1 MFGHQ
6 TFLHHNVCNAAL
18 YASIGLH
25 NYDTEVRW
33 HGLELDESDYYVL
46 DADDNP
52 SQSGWYQYSS
62 RLDPLFEKCPGHYCN
77 LT

>member
-6 TFLHHNVCNAAL
+6 TFLHHNACNAAL
-18 YASIGLH
+18 YVSIWLH

-46 DADDNP
+46 EGDGNP